1 MFQVHRVLEATYYLL
16 GVLAMVSFSVIIF
29 CSAIKNWPIFAVQKE
44 GDRCIQTK

>member
-1 MFQVHRVLEATYYLL
+1 MFQVRRVLEATYLL
-16 GVLAMVSFSVIIF
+16 GVLAMVSYSVIIF